1 MFICRKV
8 CFQTFP
14 TLFKKTNKAMKAIK
28 SKSQSDIC
36 WTSMCAILLLH
47 IQNASHR
54 ICPAF
59 YYERRVSHNARL
71 LTILTEKEHER
82 EKSLFLVTKELFM
95 YNHFAK
101 QNPQTVIDWNKTALE
116 GEQNFNEISST
127 AIQNIAEP
135 LFTFITIPGTP
146 EYVFIHNFL
155 VANKEYRL
163 LELFKHIAI
172 QVNYLKD

>member
-1 MFICRKV
+1 MNKV
-8 CFQTFP
+8 
-14 TLFKKTNKAMKAIK
+14 MKALK
-28 SKSQSDIC
+28 SSQSEIC
-36 WTSMCAILLLH
+36 WTSTCAILLLH

-59 YYERRVSHNARL
+59 YYERRVSHNDRL
-71 LTILTEKEHER
+71 LSILSLRKNEKEEN
-82 EKSLFLVTKELFM
+82 LFLVRKELFI

-116 GEQNFNEISST
+116 GERLFNEVDSRL
-127 AIQNIAEP
+127 
-135 LFTFITIPGTP
+135 LFDITEYLFRFIEQPQTQ
-146 EYVFIHNFL
+146 EYVFIHNML
-155 VANKEYRL
+155 VNKKELRL